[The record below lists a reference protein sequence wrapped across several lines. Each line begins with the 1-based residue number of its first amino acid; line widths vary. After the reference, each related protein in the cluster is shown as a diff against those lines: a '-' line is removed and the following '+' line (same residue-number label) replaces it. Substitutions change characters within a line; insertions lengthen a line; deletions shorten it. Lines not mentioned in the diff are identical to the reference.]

1 MLVVEVS
8 NVELEGPEAVVER
21 EMVFALPVEE
31 TGGLVPCRRGVVVL
45 GGVLEV
51 IIDMSQVFEGRDC
64 PVYPELWVIDLECHR
79 NALSTQRTAR

>member
-1 MLVVEVS
+1 MFVVEVS

-31 TGGLVPCRRGVVVL
+31 TGGAVPGMRGVVVL

-51 IIDMSQVFEGRDC
+51 IIDMSAVFEGRDC
-64 PVYPELWVIDLECHR
+64 P
-79 NALSTQRTAR
+79 A

>member
-1 MLVVEVS
+1 VFVVEVS

-31 TGGLVPCRRGVVVL
+31 TRGVVPGMREVVVL

-51 IIDMSQVFEGRDC
+51 IIDMSAVFEGRDC
-64 PVYPELWVIDLECHR
+64 PVYAELWVIDLECHR